1 MEKLNIGIRR
11 WLSCWLLHFGLH
23 LLLHRRLAVKSTL
36 NKLRRDKRTWL
47 DALNKNILSLVSGVS
62 HEMCI
67 EVRRHTEYSIF
78 SRIISTKICRVIW
91 FISKRTR
98 AYKNANWPTVK
109 FAGKFCTERCVFSAN
124 LTVGQLCSYTPP
136 SFTVWS
142 VLLLSGGKSQT
153 TNASLII
160 LNVNVILNDHKI
172 VKISFY
178 MRAAS
183 KRKVLQRLRRKSQS
197 DKKYDRQLSV

>member
-91 FISKRTR
+91 FINKRTR

-124 LTVGQLCSYTPP
+124 LTVGQYAFFYAPVLHHSIRFVTQWWKKSDDECFTDYSECGRNLKLSHDSQ
-136 SFTVWS
+136 SFS
-142 VLLLSGGKSQT
+142 
-153 TNASLII
+153 
-160 LNVNVILNDHKI
+160 
-172 VKISFY
+172 